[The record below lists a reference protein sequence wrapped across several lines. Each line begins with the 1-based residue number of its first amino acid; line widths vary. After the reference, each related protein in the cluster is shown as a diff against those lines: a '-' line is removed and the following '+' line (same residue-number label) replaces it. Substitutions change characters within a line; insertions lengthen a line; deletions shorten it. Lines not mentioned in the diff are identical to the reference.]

1 MTLRARGLA
10 TLGLLAALSLGAAT
24 WCGDACAQEKRDP
37 VAADY
42 LFREA
47 RKAARAGDYAKA
59 CPLFVD
65 SLRLDPG
72 TGVLMNLA
80 DCEEH
85 LGKVASAWEHWR
97 EALDTLHGKNDKRAS
112 LAKRKIATLEKRLP
126 RLTLRLDPGA
136 PPDTRVERDGLEIGG
151 SAIGLPVPVDPGTH
165 KIIVRA
171 PRHEDRTYTIALHE
185 AQVAEQSVSPGA
197 DGPDRSAST
206 TPSSFTSSF
215 SNDPNAPPPPPPPP
229 SGGAARVVGYGLVGV
244 GIVGLG
250 VGAVA
255 GLVAL
260 DKKNTVQQHCQAD
273 PAGGVGCSDQ
283 TGLDAAATGRTM
295 STVSTIGFA
304 AGAASVAVGVV
315 LLVTTGRSGG
325 TTAATLTPQYVPG
338 GAGLS
343 FSRAF

>member
-1 MTLRARGLA
+1 VTPRAVRLGRV
-10 TLGLLAALSLGAAT
+10 GLLVALALGAAT

-97 EALDTLHGKNDKRAS
+97 EALDTLHGKNDKRAA
-112 LAKRKIATLEKRLP
+112 LARRKIAALDKRLP
-126 RLTLRLDPGA
+126 RLTLRLEPGA

-171 PRHEDRTYTIALHE
+171 PRHQDRTYTIALSE
-185 AQVAEQSVSPGA
+185 AQVAEQSVSPGGDA
-197 DGPDRSAST
+197 PDRTAST

-215 SNDPNAPPPPPPPP
+215 SSDPSAAPPPPPPA
-229 SGGAARVVGYGLVGV
+229 SGTAARMVGYGFVGV
-244 GIVGLG
+244 GVIGLG

-273 PAGGVGCSDQ
+273 PAGGVGCTDQ

-304 AGAASVAVGVV
+304 AGAASVAIGVV
-315 LLVTTGRSGG
+315 LLVTSGHGGG
-325 TTAATLTPQYVPG
+325 TTTTALTPQYLPG

-343 FSRAF
+343 FARAF